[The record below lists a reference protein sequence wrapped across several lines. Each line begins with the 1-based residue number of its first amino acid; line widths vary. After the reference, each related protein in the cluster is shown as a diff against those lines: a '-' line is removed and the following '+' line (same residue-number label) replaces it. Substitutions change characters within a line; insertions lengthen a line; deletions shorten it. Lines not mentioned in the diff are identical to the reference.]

1 MCLGGDAL
9 LHCTPL
15 SKTFHDWCSLHLD
28 RVSFLPLVF
37 PWYVSNS
44 SHGMLIKRR
53 KYRHA
58 TVKAFLIFFVN
69 DKQKQNFIWKNKMIL
84 WWINWEI
91 KLTSIGE
98 KKIQIIVFD
107 LPLNYW
113 HPYNWNRW
121 IFNIERKHIRFKP
134 FSIFF

>member
-1 MCLGGDAL
+1 MCLGGGCIATL
-9 LHCTPL
+9 YAPVQNISWLVQFTPRSCFIPTL
-15 SKTFHDWCSLHLD
+15 GIPLICVQQFAWHANKTKEVPTCKNQ
-28 RVSFLPLVF
+28 SFLNF
-37 PWYVSNS
+37 F
-44 SHGMLIKRR
+44 R
-53 KYRHA
+53 KWQ
-58 TVKAFLIFFVN
+58 TETTE
-69 DKQKQNFIWKNKMIL
+69 KNKMIL